1 MNKKILTR
9 IKRIFEKWPEDFS
22 LKQEGEFNYVI
33 LKHSN
38 YKDVIVLFNIED
50 GKLAVTVVSNESNID
65 EKNIKAALAK
75 ILWVGNV

>member
-33 LKHSN
+33 LKHRN